1 MIKLI
6 LIIVGGFV
14 GLILAIVIG
23 VAVYLKTLDFNQYKD
38 LIIEQA
44 RDATGRK
51 LVIAGDLNVELGFS
65 PAIAA
70 NGVSFA
76 NAPWGTRSSMAIFDR
91 FEAQVGLI
99 PLLLGDVV
107 VDRILLKDADIFI
120 ERDAQG
126 RVNYDFGAV
135 AQKSAKKQAEKL
147 KATIRAGADAV
158 ALPKVHRL
166 AVENAKITYKDAK
179 TKKTTV
185 IAIKSMTMFAE
196 SMTTPVEFRIDG
208 SLGKQP
214 IDVKAKLGSFTDMFA
229 PLKPWAISAE
239 IDVIGATVLIEG
251 EINDPFKLRGLN
263 VVVTIEGESLNEAS
277 RLFGYDFQD
286 KEYSIEVTFNGDA
299 DKNLSLRTFYFRM
312 LGGSR
317 FAGNLLIDFTKE
329 HPSVKGKI
337 ISNRFNYADFTN
349 VPEGGEKSAKKGPAP
364 VRLIGSRV
372 FSADRFPLEAL
383 KTVDLDL
390 QVIAKKVA
398 AKGVVVGNLQ
408 IGIELKNGSLHIA
421 PFKGNVAKGSF
432 NGGLNLNAAEA
443 TPNMKG
449 RLSLRKVNL
458 GKLLTDLAITD
469 LLEGKLNA
477 KVSFRGKGASARD
490 LMAGLGGDVKL
501 SMGKGR
507 FNTPIFDNFI
517 GGPTQMLKQITTGK
531 QRNFSVVNCM
541 IGQMDIEKGQATLNG
556 AVLDTGYAM
565 ISGKGGIDLK
575 TESLDITVTPKSKS
589 STLKA
594 SMPVE
599 IRGTLADPAY
609 GVDKL
614 KAAQNIGGASLGF
627 TFPPEILMGLG
638 EIGAYEESPC
648 MRAARGKKPPRS
660 RRSDRRKR

>member
-1 MIKLI
+1 
-6 LIIVGGFV
+6 
-14 GLILAIVIG
+14 
-23 VAVYLKTLDFNQYKD
+23 
-38 LIIEQA
+38 
-44 RDATGRK
+44 
-51 LVIAGDLNVELGFS
+51 
-65 PAIAA
+65 
-70 NGVSFA
+70 
-76 NAPWGTRSSMAIFDR
+76 MAIFDR

-317 FAGNLLIDFTKE
+317 FA
-329 HPSVKGKI
+329 
-337 ISNRFNYADFTN
+337 
-349 VPEGGEKSAKKGPAP
+349 
-364 VRLIGSRV
+364 
-372 FSADRFPLEAL
+372 
-383 KTVDLDL
+383 
-390 QVIAKKVA
+390 
-398 AKGVVVGNLQ
+398 
-408 IGIELKNGSLHIA
+408 
-421 PFKGNVAKGSF
+421 
-432 NGGLNLNAAEA
+432 
-443 TPNMKG
+443 
-449 RLSLRKVNL
+449 
-458 GKLLTDLAITD
+458 
-469 LLEGKLNA
+469 
-477 KVSFRGKGASARD
+477 
-490 LMAGLGGDVKL
+490 
-501 SMGKGR
+501 
-507 FNTPIFDNFI
+507 
-517 GGPTQMLKQITTGK
+517 
-531 QRNFSVVNCM
+531 
-541 IGQMDIEKGQATLNG
+541 
-556 AVLDTGYAM
+556 
-565 ISGKGGIDLK
+565 
-575 TESLDITVTPKSKS
+575 
-589 STLKA
+589 
-594 SMPVE
+594 
-599 IRGTLADPAY
+599 
-609 GVDKL
+609 
-614 KAAQNIGGASLGF
+614 
-627 TFPPEILMGLG
+627 
-638 EIGAYEESPC
+638 
-648 MRAARGKKPPRS
+648 
-660 RRSDRRKR
+660 